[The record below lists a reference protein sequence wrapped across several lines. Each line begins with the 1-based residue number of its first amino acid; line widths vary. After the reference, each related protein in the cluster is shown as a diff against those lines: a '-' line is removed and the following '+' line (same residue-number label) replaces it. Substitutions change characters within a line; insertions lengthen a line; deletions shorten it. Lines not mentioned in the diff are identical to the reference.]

1 MNLSTHHMPIQD
13 KEDIIIEAR
22 DLSLTFS
29 GDDKRESYK
38 VLEDINLS
46 IKKSEFVSLV
56 GPSGSGKSTML
67 NLLAGYIRPSEG
79 TVLLHDQE
87 ITGPL
92 SKVGVVFQKANLYPW
107 LSCAENIGFG
117 PKMKKLDKKEI
128 DKITERYLKLVS
140 LEDFKDFYPSELSGG
155 MQQRVSIARSLAN
168 SPEVLLLDEPMG
180 ALDALTRSYIQSMI
194 RNIWIKTG
202 MTFFMITHD
211 IDEAMMMSNRI
222 LVLGGRP
229 GKIISE
235 YTTDFYKEID
245 ENLEDIVYSDEYIK
259 MKDNILKEINQKGA
273 TAY

>member
-1 MNLSTHHMPIQD
+1 MNLSTHHMPTQD
-13 KEDIIIEAR
+13 KDDIIIEAR

-38 VLEDINLS
+38 VLKDINLS

-180 ALDALTRSYIQSMI
+180 ALDALTRSEIQSMI

>member
-1 MNLSTHHMPIQD
+1 MNLSTHHMPTQD
-13 KEDIIIEAR
+13 KDDIIIEAR

-128 DKITERYLKLVS
+128 EKISERYLKLVS

-180 ALDALTRSYIQSMI
+180 ALDALTRSEIQSMI

-235 YTTDFYKEID
+235 YTTDFYKDID

>member
-1 MNLSTHHMPIQD
+1 MNLSTHHMPTQD
-13 KEDIIIEAR
+13 KDDIIIEAR

-128 DKITERYLKLVS
+128 DKISERYLKLVS

-180 ALDALTRSYIQSMI
+180 ALDALTRSEIQSMI

>member
-1 MNLSTHHMPIQD
+1 MNLSTHHMPTQD
-13 KEDIIIEAR
+13 KDDIIIEAR

-67 NLLAGYIRPSEG
+67 NLLAGYIRPSDG

-128 DKITERYLKLVS
+128 EKISERYLKLVS

-180 ALDALTRSYIQSMI
+180 ALDALTRSEIQSMI

>member
-1 MNLSTHHMPIQD
+1 MNLSTHHMPTQD
-13 KEDIIIEAR
+13 KDDIIIEAR

-128 DKITERYLKLVS
+128 DKISERYLKLVS

-180 ALDALTRSYIQSMI
+180 ALDALTRSEIQSMI

-235 YTTDFYKEID
+235 YTTDFYKDID